1 MPKKKSSE
9 PKTMIKCDLC
19 QREFDPETI
28 IPIPIYVGG
37 EVTTIT
43 SITMPNKAPLNLCQN
58 CLACMV
64 WVESRDESTNVQLYV
79 ERPQEPEENEADKDP
94 V

>member
-9 PKTMIKCDLC
+9 PKVMTKCDLC
-19 QREFDPETI
+19 QREYDREAI

-37 EVTTIT
+37 EITTVT
-43 SITMPNKAPLNLCQN
+43 SIAMPDRAPLNLCQS

-79 ERPQEPEENEADKDP
+79 ERPPKPEENEEDKDTI
-94 V
+94 